1 MASGKLF
8 RSILVAYDGT
18 PAASGIV
25 DTAMSLAKTI
35 GAKLIVL
42 GIVPPLSAEA
52 SAEGWGLEKEQQF
65 RPHLEAEMDR
75 LTDQANKV
83 SVEITTEIVSGNPD
97 ETIEQRARAKDV
109 DLVVVGHRTM
119 TRVRRWFEG
128 KSTAEGLVSSAKTSV
143 LVIPEPDASRYRL
156 LKKPAKHH
164 VKPTTGLT
172 HHRS

>member
-18 PAASGIV
+18 PAASRIV
-25 DTAMSLAKTI
+25 DTAMSLAQNV

-52 SAEGWGLEKEQQF
+52 SAEGWGLEKEQKF
-65 RPHLEAEMDR
+65 RPHLETEMSR
-75 LTDQANKV
+75 LTAQANKLA
-83 SVEITTEIVSGNPD
+83 VEIRTEIVSGNPD
-97 ETIEQRARAKDV
+97 ETIEQRARAEDV
-109 DLVVVGHRTM
+109 DLVVVGHRTI

-143 LVIPEPDASRYRL
+143 LVIPELDEAR
-156 LKKPAKHH
+156 
-164 VKPTTGLT
+164 
-172 HHRS
+172 